1 MFSSTYKIK
10 IEGKDVKRF
19 IKKLYSNNIYF
30 NDIEMYDKYAYVE
43 VDKSNYE
50 KLKQIKTI
58 YKIEIVKLYG
68 IIRIIDFIKRYSL
81 FLIILGVGLLYLIF
95 LSNIIFKVEV
105 IHSKKEIR
113 DLLYKELKY
122 YNLDKYHFVK
132 SYKEKEKIE
141 EYILNKH
148 KDKLEWLEIERIGT
162 KYEVRVE
169 ERIIKK
175 ENDKLDVQ
183 NIVAKK
189 DGIITKIEASKGE
202 IVKKVGDYVK
212 KGDIIISGTIKKDD
226 VIKGK
231 VAASGN
237 VYAEVWYKTIVDMP
251 YYYKNSTKTGRKR
264 KVLKIKFLDK
274 DIYIFGFKK
283 YKFYDE
289 KRILYLKNRIL
300 PIGFS
305 YSLEKE
311 LNVEEYL
318 YSPEEA
324 VNTAI
329 EYASKKL
336 QKNLGE
342 NESIISKTV
351 LNSNENENYI
361 TVEIFYKVNENIT
374 DTSDIV
380 DEQMEKSN

>member
-202 IVKKVGDYVK
+202 IVKKIGDYVK

-289 KRILYLKNRIL
+289 RKILYLKSRIL

-305 YSLEKE
+305 YSLERE

>member
-68 IIRIIDFIKRYSL
+68 IIRIIDFIKIYSL
-81 FLIILGVGLLYLIF
+81 FLIILSIGLLYLIF

-141 EYILNKH
+141 EYILNNH

-189 DGIITKIEASKGE
+189 NGIITKIEASKGE

-289 KRILYLKNRIL
+289 RKILYLKSRIL

-305 YSLEKE
+305 YSLERE

>member
-1 MFSSTYKIK
+1 MFSGTYKIK

-105 IHSKKEIR
+105 IHSKREIR

-122 YNLDKYHFVK
+122 YNIDKYHFVK
-132 SYKEKEKIE
+132 SYKEREKIE

-264 KVLKIKFLDK
+264 KILKIKFLDK

-289 KRILYLKNRIL
+289 RKILYLKNRIL
-300 PIGFS
+300 PISFS
-305 YSLEKE
+305 YSLERE

-342 NESIISKTV
+342 NENIISKTV

>member
-30 NDIEMYDKYAYVE
+30 NGIEMYDKYAYVE

-202 IVKKVGDYVK
+202 IVKKIGDYVK

-289 KRILYLKNRIL
+289 KRILYLKSRIL

-305 YSLEKE
+305 YSLERE

>member
-289 KRILYLKNRIL
+289 RKILYLKSRIL

-305 YSLEKE
+305 YSLERE

>member
-1 MFSSTYKIK
+1 MFSGTYKIK

-81 FLIILGVGLLYLIF
+81 FLMILGVGLLYLIF

-105 IHSKKEIR
+105 IHSKREIR

-122 YNLDKYHFVK
+122 YNIDKYHFVK

-264 KVLKIKFLDK
+264 KALKIKFLDK

-289 KRILYLKNRIL
+289 RKILYLKNRIL
-300 PIGFS
+300 PISFS
-305 YSLEKE
+305 YSLERE

-324 VNTAI
+324 VNAAI

-342 NESIISKTV
+342 NENIISKTV

>member
-202 IVKKVGDYVK
+202 IVKKIGDYVK

-289 KRILYLKNRIL
+289 RKILYLKSRIL

-305 YSLEKE
+305 YSLERE

-342 NESIISKTV
+342 NENIISKTV

>member
-289 KRILYLKNRIL
+289 KRILYLKSRIL

>member
-58 YKIEIVKLYG
+58 YKIEIIKLYG

-289 KRILYLKNRIL
+289 KRILYLKSRIL

-305 YSLEKE
+305 YSLERE

>member
-175 ENDKLDVQ
+175 ENEKLDVQ

-202 IVKKVGDYVK
+202 IVKKIGDYVK

-289 KRILYLKNRIL
+289 RKILYLKSRIL

-305 YSLEKE
+305 YSLERE

-336 QKNLGE
+336 QKNLRE

>member
-1 MFSSTYKIK
+1 MFSGTYKIK

-105 IHSKKEIR
+105 IHSKREIR

-122 YNLDKYHFVK
+122 YNIDKYHFVK

-274 DIYIFGFKK
+274 DIYIFEFKK

-289 KRILYLKNRIL
+289 RKILYLKNRIL
-300 PIGFS
+300 PISFS
-305 YSLEKE
+305 YSLERE

-342 NESIISKTV
+342 NENIISKTV

>member
-1 MFSSTYKIK
+1 MFSGTYKIK

-105 IHSKKEIR
+105 IHSKREIR

-122 YNLDKYHFVK
+122 YNIDKYHFVK

-264 KVLKIKFLDK
+264 KALKIKFLDK

-289 KRILYLKNRIL
+289 RKILYLKNRIL
-300 PIGFS
+300 PISFS
-305 YSLEKE
+305 YSLERE

-342 NESIISKTV
+342 NENIISKTV

>member
-202 IVKKVGDYVK
+202 IVKKIGDYVK

-289 KRILYLKNRIL
+289 KRILYLKSRIL

-305 YSLEKE
+305 YSLERE

>member
-105 IHSKKEIR
+105 IHSKREIR

-202 IVKKVGDYVK
+202 IVKKIGDYVK

-289 KRILYLKNRIL
+289 RKILYLKSRIL

-305 YSLEKE
+305 YSLERE

>member
-1 MFSSTYKIK
+1 MFSSIYKIK

-30 NDIEMYDKYAYVE
+30 NDIEMYDRYAYVE

-58 YKIEIVKLYG
+58 YKIEVVRLYG
-68 IIRIIDFIKRYSL
+68 IIRIIDFVKRYSS
-81 FLIILGVGLLYLIF
+81 FLVIMGIGLLYFIF

-122 YNLDKYHFVK
+122 YNIDKYNFVK
-132 SYKEKEKIE
+132 SYKKKEQIE
-141 EYILNKH
+141 QYILNKH

-175 ENDKLDVQ
+175 ENDKLNVQ

-202 IVKKVGDYVK
+202 IIKKIGDYVK
-212 KGDIIISGTIKKDD
+212 KGDIIISGIIKKDD
-226 VIKGK
+226 VVKGK
-231 VAASGN
+231 VSALGD

-251 YYYKNSTKTGRKR
+251 YYYRNSTKTGKKR
-264 KVLKIKFLDK
+264 KLLKLKVLDK

-289 KRILYLKNRIL
+289 KKILYLKNKIL
-300 PIGFS
+300 PMGLL
-305 YSLEKE
+305 YSLEEE
-311 LNVEEYL
+311 LNVEEHL

-324 VNTAI
+324 VNTAV

-342 NESIISKTV
+342 NENIISKTV

-374 DTSDIV
+374 DTSDII
-380 DEQMEKSN
+380 DEQIEKNN

>member
-105 IHSKKEIR
+105 IHSKREIR

-122 YNLDKYHFVK
+122 YNIDKYHFVK

-202 IVKKVGDYVK
+202 IVKKIGDYVK

-289 KRILYLKNRIL
+289 RKILYLKSRIL

-305 YSLEKE
+305 YSLERE

>member
-81 FLIILGVGLLYLIF
+81 FLMISGVGLLYLIF

-105 IHSKKEIR
+105 IHSKREIR

-122 YNLDKYHFVK
+122 YNIDKYHFVK

-202 IVKKVGDYVK
+202 IVKKIGDYVK

-289 KRILYLKNRIL
+289 RKILYLKSRIL

-305 YSLEKE
+305 YSLERE

>member
-175 ENDKLDVQ
+175 ENDKLDIQ

-289 KRILYLKNRIL
+289 KRILYLKSRIL